1 MTSTREG
8 TGSSEPISSLYFLSI
23 GGFTLATRLT
33 KAQKAAEAKKKRD
46 REVMFWGIAGCV
58 LLIGFA
64 VGWGKLAP
72 LRPDESSDTN
82 SSYTEEVSDVN
93 DLTDMQIDDILDAV
107 SDRCDQIADGQY
119 VVDLDEL
126 RDILEMVLKEG
137 AG

>member
-1 MTSTREG
+1 MTSTEG

-23 GGFTLATRLT
+23 GGFTLSTRLT
-33 KAQKAAEAKKKRD
+33 KAQKAAVKKKRD

-64 VGWGKLAP
+64 VGWGKFAP
-72 LRPDESSDTN
+72 LGPDESSN
-82 SSYTEEVSDVN
+82 TEEVSDVN

-107 SDRCDQIADGQY
+107 GDRCDQIADGQY

>member
-1 MTSTREG
+1 MTSTEG
-8 TGSSEPISSLYFLSI
+8 TGSSEPISSLYFTSI

-33 KAQKAAEAKKKRD
+33 KAQKAAAKKKRD

-64 VGWGKLAP
+64 VGWGKFAP
-72 LRPDESSDTN
+72 LGPDESSDTN

-119 VVDLDEL
+119 VIDLDEL

>member
-1 MTSTREG
+1 MS
-8 TGSSEPISSLYFLSI
+8 
-23 GGFTLATRLT
+23 TRLT

-58 LLIGFA
+58 ILIGFA
-64 VGWGKLAP
+64 VGWGKFAP
-72 LRPDESSDTN
+72 LGPYESSN
-82 SSYTEEVSDVN
+82 TEEVSDVN

-119 VVDLDEL
+119 VIDLDGL

-137 AG
+137 AE

>member
-1 MTSTREG
+1 MS
-8 TGSSEPISSLYFLSI
+8 
-23 GGFTLATRLT
+23 TRLT
-33 KAQKAAEAKKKRD
+33 KAQKAAAKKKRD

-64 VGWGKLAP
+64 VGWGKFAP
-72 LRPDESSDTN
+72 LGPDESSD
-82 SSYTEEVSDVN
+82 SSSSNTEEVSDVN

-107 SDRCDQIADGQY
+107 NDRCDLVADRQY
-119 VVDLDEL
+119 IVNLDDL